1 MRKTEEMKGAGAT
14 RSHAASGEVEAARQ
28 GREGRRAE
36 RGLSHARMIN
46 P

>member
-28 GREGRRAE
+28 GRRAE